1 MKRLLEAMDS
11 MAQAEKKPAGPK
23 FPGYWKGKDPA
34 SKAKDKMV
42 GGCEESILKD
52 LHAYSESTSLE
63 RRIEEAY
70 NNFKDEEEYGPEFQA
85 MVKRVGDKAKQGPLK
100 TVWDPV
106 KRVYKNVPVNQEK
119 QVKEYGN
126 AQNPDAQA
134 TTPGAGG
141 SLQADKENDA
151 GAQLGAAATQKNIA
165 ALKTIEPNLNPQ
177 LANTALAKTEMPNA
191 QMSGAEI
198 GQSKEL
204 TGLLEPA
211 LKDPQIGSQLTA
223 LLRRAGQIQ
232 KAK

>member
-1 MKRLLEAMDS
+1 MKRLLAAMDS
-11 MAQAEKKPAGPK
+11 MAQAEKKPTGPK

-34 SKAKDKMV
+34 SLAKDKMV

-52 LHAYSESTSLE
+52 LSIIAKETSLE
-63 RRIEEAY
+63 RRLEEAY

-106 KRVYKNVPVNQEK
+106 KRVYKNVPINKDK

-126 AQNPDAQA
+126 TQNPNAQT

-151 GAQLGAAATQKNIA
+151 GANLGAAATQKNIA

-177 LANTALAKTEMPNA
+177 LTKTALTKTEIPNA

-198 GQSKEL
+198 TQSKEL
-204 TGLLEPA
+204 VGLLGSA
-211 LKDPQIGSQLTA
+211 LKDPQLGSQITT
-223 LLRRAGQIQ
+223 LLRKAGQIQ